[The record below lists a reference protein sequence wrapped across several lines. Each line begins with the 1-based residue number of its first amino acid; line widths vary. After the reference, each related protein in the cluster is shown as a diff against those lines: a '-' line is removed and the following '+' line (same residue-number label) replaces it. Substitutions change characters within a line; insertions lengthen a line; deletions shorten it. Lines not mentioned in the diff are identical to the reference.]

1 MTFLTPAFLKGSR
14 TVRRTALA
22 VLLMAAVVGAAT
34 WVVFHSP
41 VLGVRQ
47 VEIIGNTVV
56 SAQTLR
62 AAAAVRAG
70 TPLATVDVDEVGS
83 RVRAVTEV
91 ESARVEREWPGTLL
105 ITVVERTPVAVVPV
119 AEPAA
124 HGTAADER
132 PADGSA
138 ANGSA
143 TNEARAS
150 EVYAIVDRF
159 GVILDRVAVAPPRF
173 PVLRV
178 QRPDPGD
185 PALRAALAV
194 LEALPDD
201 LRVNEVRVPSVRSI
215 TLKLA
220 DGRTVLWGD
229 AGRAAEKGR
238 ALAAALAEPG
248 TFYDVTS
255 PRVVTIK

>member
-1 MTFLTPAFLKGSR
+1 MNFLTSDFLRGSR
-14 TVRRTALA
+14 AVRRTALA

-41 VLGVRQ
+41 VLGVRH
-47 VEIIGNTVV
+47 VEIVGNIVV
-56 SAQTLR
+56 SAETLR
-62 AAAAVRAG
+62 AAAAVRTG
-70 TPLATVDVDEVGS
+70 TPLATVDADEVGS

-91 ESARVEREWPGTLL
+91 ESARVEREWPGTLR

-119 AEPAA
+119 A
-124 HGTAADER
+124 
-132 PADGSA
+132 DGPP
-138 ANGSA
+138 ANGSR
-143 TNEARAS
+143 TN

-159 GVILDRVAVAPPRF
+159 GVTLDRVAVAPPRF

-178 QRPDPGD
+178 RRPDPGD
-185 PALRAALAV
+185 PELRAALAV

-215 TLKLA
+215 TLKLT

-229 AGRAAEKGR
+229 AGLAAEKGR

-248 TFYDVTS
+248 TVYDVTS
-255 PRVVTIK
+255 PRVVTVK

>member
-1 MTFLTPAFLKGSR
+1 MTFLTPAFLRGSR

-47 VEIIGNTVV
+47 VEIIGNAVV

-62 AAAAVRAG
+62 AAAGVPAG
-70 TPLATVDVDEVGS
+70 TPLANVDVDEVGS

-119 AEPAA
+119 AEPA
-124 HGTAADER
+124 GER
-132 PADGSA
+132 SAGGSPAEGGKT
-138 ANGSA
+138 NGSR
-143 TNEARAS
+143 TI